1 MSRRSRPHY
10 HSGLEWILGV
20 AFEDTLTRPARLA
33 QGFTHVRCCGSPRA
47 SSPHG
52 LAAPALASR
61 DGRDCV
67 QLPPARGCY
76 HLAPRRTFTS
86 NPLPMPGTRRVGAK
100 DYSSAPLTEPD
111 VRATHPALWIDI
123 SEVQRELNRNLRAV
137 KPRRRRDRSFSRA
150 SLFATES
157 FAARMR
163 PSAQPFRPPKGCRRT
178 RSSIAGVPS
187 FSIHLLLGSAGF
199 RQPPRYYEE
208 IRLLRGRRPVVVASF
223 GSTARGGPTQT
234 SLGNDTGCPAA
245 PAPTT
250 TPASDGF
257 WASRS
262 KTR

>member
-1 MSRRSRPHY
+1 MTWKSAT
-10 HSGLEWILGV
+10 G
-20 AFEDTLTRPARLA
+20 RLFLVGA
-33 QGFTHVRCCGSPRA
+33 AKNPGATSPG
-47 SSPHG
+47 PWVG
-52 LAAPALASR
+52 
-61 DGRDCV
+61 
-67 QLPPARGCY
+67 
-76 HLAPRRTFTS
+76 
-86 NPLPMPGTRRVGAK
+86 RVGAK

-111 VRATHPALWIDI
+111 VRASHPALWIDI
-123 SEVQRELNRNLRAV
+123 SEVQRELNRNLRRV
-137 KPRRRRDRSFSRA
+137 KVVPQGFERGHPSGEPCRRIGSRHCPNVGLHPCSLA
-150 SLFATES
+150 SSSRLVSAAPASGPIVFLRFAFATES

-199 RQPPRYYEE
+199 HQPPRYYEE

-250 TPASDGF
+250 TPASNGF